1 MPKQKK
7 RRKIWKRYKGLL
19 YYTKVWT
26 PPPVVSLMK
35 IWVLDGNLFW
45 GLWTHY
51 WYKGPIQMV
60 HEPRILYLVSAFP
73 FFLMPFLSI
82 FPQPPPQPGQGSISL
97 MSSSHQWKWVDLTN
111 KKEKSEVGFH
121 STFSNLDLLSC
132 LFPNPVIIIIII
144 IIFLI
149 SISIGQRCKSW
160 SLLWT
165 LRSTMTHDIS

>member
-19 YYTKVWT
+19 YSTQVWT
-26 PPPVVSLMK
+26 PPPVVSLLK

-82 FPQPPPQPGQGSISL
+82 FPQPPPRPLNGQGWFHWCHHHINENEL
-97 MSSSHQWKWVDLTN
+97 IWPTKRKKVKWDFIQHFQT
-111 KKEKSEVGFH
+111 
-121 STFSNLDLLSC
+121 
-132 LFPNPVIIIIII
+132 
-144 IIFLI
+144 
-149 SISIGQRCKSW
+149 
-160 SLLWT
+160 
-165 LRSTMTHDIS
+165 